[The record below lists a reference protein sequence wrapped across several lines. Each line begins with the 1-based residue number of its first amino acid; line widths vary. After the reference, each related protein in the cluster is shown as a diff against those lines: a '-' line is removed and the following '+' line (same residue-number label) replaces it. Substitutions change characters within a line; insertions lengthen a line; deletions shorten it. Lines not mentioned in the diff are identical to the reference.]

1 MISVIRTVLA
11 FLLIIGVG
19 DVGLALDR
27 VRVETSVDKA
37 VAALGVSGAG
47 VIVAILDRGIDW
59 ESNDFRNEDG
69 STRIAYIFD
78 LFDDSA
84 AAAPG
89 NSYGRG
95 TIYTREQIDQAL
107 FSGTRLPTRDAVGH
121 GTTTTGIAAG
131 NGRNSADGKYR
142 GIAPNATIISVKIA
156 TGAPAHGNEPAEPPW
171 YVGTAG
177 VNVAMDFVV
186 DKARELSMPV
196 VMLLNV
202 GSIGGPTDGT
212 SAFCRRIDETVGPD
226 HPGIVFVNGTGDDGT
241 PAKPPRRAA
250 GDVPNGGTLDLRLAL
265 DTGEGVLEVWYE
277 QSQEFAVS
285 IHTPMGMLGPFPA
298 SQFTAKGTGVN
309 VYHYRGGT
317 DHWGSTNGN
326 RLQLIHFDGA
336 AGPGDYLL
344 RLDHTASSAG
354 SSIHF
359 DASLNA
365 ANFSGRFLNFVTPGS
380 ISDGATAFRN
390 VAPNSYVIRTKWK
403 DIDGVDRGLIGEG
416 NVGEL
421 WTGSSVGPTVDGRV
435 GVDVSAPGD
444 RIVTTYAPRS
454 AWGVSR
460 WLLIEGGGGLYGMAG
475 AVSAA
480 APIVTGIIALM
491 LEVDPT
497 LDALSVKKIL
507 QETARADEFTGPTP
521 NPLWGYGKVDAFE
534 ALMAVRLQAQD
545 DTAPAGTESFSFLYF
560 PDYVDGGGWSV
571 QLVLS
576 NVDPEAAAEV
586 QVDVYDPDGQ
596 PVLDLF
602 DSDLTLEIPS
612 LGSRVLKS
620 AGSGTIRRGWIQIET
635 GTAAVS
641 GLLTYRDTQSG
652 IEVGVKPVEL
662 GSQFALFVEETPSV
676 GAGVAVYKTDAAAR
690 VELRI
695 RDEEGHDPLE
705 GGVVRWENFHQRAGT
720 LPEWF
725 AGEGVDTEFLRDF
738 RGLLFLETEDESPF
752 APLGLRFGKGTSS
765 LSAVPAIRTQSQE
778 PQEAA
783 LVFPDY
789 VDGGGWSVQLVLSN
803 VDPEE
808 AAAVRVEV
816 YDPDGQPVL
825 DLFDSDLTLEIP
837 SLGSRVLRSAGSGA
851 IRRGW
856 IQVQTGAAAVSGLLT
871 YRDVQSGV
879 EVGVEP
885 VQLGHEFALFVEESG
900 TIGAGLALFKPDAS
914 SRIEL
919 RLRDEEGNDPLEGVF
934 LPWRDFNQEARTL
947 PEWFDVPG
955 VDTGFLADFRGLL
968 FLRTENESP
977 FAPLGLRFGKG
988 TSSLSAVPAIR
999 IAEGGGIDGGHPPPP
1014 TVTLSASPK
1023 SIDRGQS
1030 TTLSWSSTSAESAEI
1045 EPDIGEVPT
1054 SGTRRVSPNATT
1066 TYRITVTGADGQTA
1080 TASVTVTVA
1089 VSERAALR
1097 ALFDALGGSGWSHSN
1112 NWLTD
1117 TPLGDWYGV
1126 EVDSQGRVIELR
1138 MAVWVDTEDGG
1149 SEKLGNGL
1157 TGVIPPELG
1166 SLPHLRVLDLSH
1178 NQLEGPIPA
1187 QLGSLSSLQVLD
1199 LGGNQLTGPIPP
1211 ELGSLSN
1218 LQRLSLWGNQLTGPI
1233 PPDLGR
1239 LADLESLDVF
1249 GNDLTGPIPPE
1260 LGQLASLTRLQLG
1273 SNSLTG
1279 TIPRSLLDLTRL
1291 TRFYFERN
1299 EDLCA
1304 PGVAAFADWLGA
1316 MEDTSGPYCNESDV
1330 EALELLFETAGG
1342 TGWTRADGWRATHV
1356 LGEWHGVTAD
1366 ALGRVEAL
1374 DLRGNGLAGEM
1385 PNWPRGALA
1394 NMTDL
1399 RISANAGLAGRL
1411 PLSLADLSLRVLDYA
1426 GTELCAPADAAFTRW
1441 LNTVSSHQGTGVEC
1455 APLSDREILES
1466 FYEATGGPNWYHN
1479 DNWLTDA
1486 PLGDWYGVEVDGQD
1500 RVTELEIQLNRL
1512 TGQLPPE
1519 LGSLA
1524 NLRSLFIWLDG
1535 TTGPIPPELGNLAN
1549 LRSLRLMSFA
1559 DTPHLTGPIPP
1570 ELGNL
1575 ANLQVLELWNND
1587 LTGPIPPELGDLAR
1601 LRHLGLD
1608 QNRLTGPIPTEL
1620 GRLANLNSLHLSKN
1634 DLTGPI
1640 PTGLGGLA
1648 NMRSLNLASNRLS
1661 GPIPT
1666 ELGGLANV
1674 ESVYLGDNE
1683 LTGPV
1688 PAVLGGLIHL
1698 RHLALQA
1705 NPGMSGALPASLTNL
1720 ASLETLQTGGT
1731 DLCAPSDAGF
1741 LDWLERVANRQVAL
1755 CGHEPAMAYLVQ
1767 AVQSREFPVPLVA
1780 GREAL
1785 LRVFVTA
1792 GRDNDERLPPV
1803 RASFYLNG
1811 ALAHVAEIAGGP
1823 GPIPTQ
1829 VDEGSLATSANA
1841 AVPAE
1846 LVQPGLEMVVEIDPD
1861 GTLESGLGVAR
1872 RIPNTG
1878 RAAVD
1883 VRAVPLLDL
1892 TLVPFLW
1899 AADPDSTILE
1909 PVVEMAADPEG
1920 HELLEFMRTVLP
1932 VGDLDV
1938 KAHEPVLSS
1947 TNDGFELVEQVR
1959 AIR

>member
-1 MISVIRTVLA
+1 M
-11 FLLIIGVG
+11 
-19 DVGLALDR
+19 
-27 VRVETSVDKA
+27 
-37 VAALGVSGAG
+37 
-47 VIVAILDRGIDW
+47 
-59 ESNDFRNEDG
+59 
-69 STRIAYIFD
+69 
-78 LFDDSA
+78 
-84 AAAPG
+84 
-89 NSYGRG
+89 
-95 TIYTREQIDQAL
+95 
-107 FSGTRLPTRDAVGH
+107 
-121 GTTTTGIAAG
+121 
-131 NGRNSADGKYR
+131 
-142 GIAPNATIISVKIA
+142 
-156 TGAPAHGNEPAEPPW
+156 
-171 YVGTAG
+171 
-177 VNVAMDFVV
+177 
-186 DKARELSMPV
+186 
-196 VMLLNV
+196 
-202 GSIGGPTDGT
+202 
-212 SAFCRRIDETVGPD
+212 
-226 HPGIVFVNGTGDDGT
+226 
-241 PAKPPRRAA
+241 
-250 GDVPNGGTLDLRLAL
+250 
-265 DTGEGVLEVWYE
+265 
-277 QSQEFAVS
+277 
-285 IHTPMGMLGPFPA
+285 
-298 SQFTAKGTGVN
+298 
-309 VYHYRGGT
+309 
-317 DHWGSTNGN
+317 
-326 RLQLIHFDGA
+326 
-336 AGPGDYLL
+336 
-344 RLDHTASSAG
+344 
-354 SSIHF
+354 
-359 DASLNA
+359 
-365 ANFSGRFLNFVTPGS
+365 
-380 ISDGATAFRN
+380 
-390 VAPNSYVIRTKWK
+390 
-403 DIDGVDRGLIGEG
+403 
-416 NVGEL
+416 
-421 WTGSSVGPTVDGRV
+421 
-435 GVDVSAPGD
+435 
-444 RIVTTYAPRS
+444 
-454 AWGVSR
+454 
-460 WLLIEGGGGLYGMAG
+460 
-475 AVSAA
+475 
-480 APIVTGIIALM
+480 
-491 LEVDPT
+491 
-497 LDALSVKKIL
+497 
-507 QETARADEFTGPTP
+507 
-521 NPLWGYGKVDAFE
+521 
-534 ALMAVRLQAQD
+534 
-545 DTAPAGTESFSFLYF
+545 
-560 PDYVDGGGWSV
+560 
-571 QLVLS
+571 
-576 NVDPEAAAEV
+576 
-586 QVDVYDPDGQ
+586 
-596 PVLDLF
+596 
-602 DSDLTLEIPS
+602 
-612 LGSRVLKS
+612 
-620 AGSGTIRRGWIQIET
+620 
-635 GTAAVS
+635 
-641 GLLTYRDTQSG
+641 
-652 IEVGVKPVEL
+652 
-662 GSQFALFVEETPSV
+662 
-676 GAGVAVYKTDAAAR
+676 
-690 VELRI
+690 
-695 RDEEGHDPLE
+695 
-705 GGVVRWENFHQRAGT
+705 
-720 LPEWF
+720 
-725 AGEGVDTEFLRDF
+725 
-738 RGLLFLETEDESPF
+738 
-752 APLGLRFGKGTSS
+752 
-765 LSAVPAIRTQSQE
+765 
-778 PQEAA
+778 
-783 LVFPDY
+783 
-789 VDGGGWSVQLVLSN
+789 
-803 VDPEE
+803 
-808 AAAVRVEV
+808 
-816 YDPDGQPVL
+816 
-825 DLFDSDLTLEIP
+825 
-837 SLGSRVLRSAGSGA
+837 
-851 IRRGW
+851 
-856 IQVQTGAAAVSGLLT
+856 
-871 YRDVQSGV
+871 
-879 EVGVEP
+879 
-885 VQLGHEFALFVEESG
+885 
-900 TIGAGLALFKPDAS
+900 
-914 SRIEL
+914 
-919 RLRDEEGNDPLEGVF
+919 
-934 LPWRDFNQEARTL
+934 
-947 PEWFDVPG
+947 
-955 VDTGFLADFRGLL
+955 
-968 FLRTENESP
+968 
-977 FAPLGLRFGKG
+977 
-988 TSSLSAVPAIR
+988 
-999 IAEGGGIDGGHPPPP
+999 
-1014 TVTLSASPK
+1014 
-1023 SIDRGQS
+1023 
-1030 TTLSWSSTSAESAEI
+1030 
-1045 EPDIGEVPT
+1045 
-1054 SGTRRVSPNATT
+1054 
-1066 TYRITVTGADGQTA
+1066 
-1080 TASVTVTVA
+1080 
-1089 VSERAALR
+1089 
-1097 ALFDALGGSGWSHSN
+1097 
-1112 NWLTD
+1112 
-1117 TPLGDWYGV
+1117 
-1126 EVDSQGRVIELR
+1126 
-1138 MAVWVDTEDGG
+1138 
-1149 SEKLGNGL
+1149 
-1157 TGVIPPELG
+1157 IPPELG

-1218 LQRLSLWGNQLTGPI
+1218 LQRLSLSENQLTGPIPPELGSLSNLQRLSLWGNQLTGPI
-1233 PPDLGR
+1233 PPELGR

-1399 RISANAGLAGRL
+1399 RIGANAGLAGRL

-1519 LGSLA
+1519 LGGLA

-1570 ELGNL
+1570 ELANL

-1666 ELGGLANV
+1666 GLGGLANV

-1959 AIR
+1959 AIRVMEGGTGYWMGTMAGRWGTAIVGTGGIGRGVVSFVLLDKAQDVGPNRHFARVTAHEFGHNFSLGHAPSCGAGLPDSAYPQPDGSTGVWGYDFRDGSLVPPSWTDVMGYCEGDPEWISDYHFSKALHFRLFDDHRASVTAQEAESLLLWGGADADGELYLNPAFVIDAAPVLPDAAGEHRIAGRTADGAELFSLSFAMPETADGDGSSSFVFALPLHPEWSGQLARITLSGPGGSDTLDEETDRPVTILRNSRTGQIRGILRGSAATPPNLDITVSALSLDPGLERLTSRGIPDPDDWAQ